1 MVVSKSLLSPGSVQ
15 PYQKDT
21 VFAII
26 VSNGSIH
33 HPPLLCKK
41 DLHYIFPKGT
51 FETCT
56 KFCNGFLD
64 YQAKVERLGRDRPLE
79 RQENGVMLKLLLN
92 SLCS

>member
-26 VSNGSIH
+26 VSKSISA
-33 HPPLLCKK
+33 LALQKG
-41 DLHYIFPKGT
+41 LALYIFPKGT
-51 FETCT
+51 LETAQS
-56 KFCNGFLD
+56 FAIVFLD